1 MRLTCIKNYITV
13 TSVLKIL
20 KVKLSV
26 DNRLTFS
33 PRDILSVV
41 IFSTNLKR
49 GYYVRP
55 WYFKDEIECETAS
68 DHSCIESSSLGNPSH
83 SKFKAK
89 KIKLN
94 NCPFLRKPH
103 DTSSYYKFWLWPNEI
118 TEKIVR
124 KIHLGTFSNTFSWNF
139 T

>member
-1 MRLTCIKNYITV
+1 MPPSV
-13 TSVLKIL
+13 TNLLKIF

-26 DNRLTFS
+26 ANPLTFS

-68 DHSCIESSSLGNPSH
+68 DHSCIESGPLGNPYH
-83 SKFKAK
+83 SKFEAK
-89 KIKLN
+89 KI
-94 NCPFLRKPH
+94 
-103 DTSSYYKFWLWPNEI
+103 
-118 TEKIVR
+118 
-124 KIHLGTFSNTFSWNF
+124 
-139 T
+139 